1 MKNVVVEGC
10 EFEIYESGLLNSN
23 GEVEVNSS
31 SIASANV
38 KVDGKKVYTTL
49 KVDVSNYSSNTV
61 TGWVSG
67 SGSTLV
73 PAEITSSALYNNV
86 KEGQNWKPVY
96 LEEDQAIGVEIS
108 GRVKSGHSEIPATC
122 IINVKIKKANQTAY
136 KAE

>member
-23 GEVEVNSS
+23 GDVEVNSS

-38 KVDGKKVYTTL
+38 KVDGKNVYTTL

-61 TGWVSG
+61 ANWVSG

-86 KEGQNWKPVY
+86 KEGQSWKPVY
-96 LEEDQAIGVEIS
+96 LEEDQAIGVVVS
-108 GRVKSGHSEIPATC
+108 GRVKSGLSEIPATC
-122 IINVKIKKANQTAY
+122 IINVKIKKAGQTVC